1 MMRQM
6 NFYPDERGFST
17 TFDVLLFLVLISIA
31 AVILLPTITGNI
43 QVKSVIES
51 KSQSES
57 SRILTT
63 ILNGRVDEFGYTPAG
78 EQLDT
83 IAGPLNDSSVYLAG
97 KKLILGREIRHKV
110 FSDLAAEDAAA
121 QWVIYHNGQR
131 ILLNIL
137 LTNYTSSLDSE
148 MKEYLDRHSGT
159 GTVII

>member
-1 MMRQM
+1 MKRQM
-6 NFYPDERGFST
+6 DFYTDESGFST

-43 QVKSVIES
+43 QVRSVIDS
-51 KSQSES
+51 KSQSQS
-57 SRILTT
+57 SLMLTT
-63 ILNGRVDEFGYTPAG
+63 ILNGRVDEFEYTPAG

-83 IAGPLNDSSVYLAG
+83 IAEPLNGSSVYVVG
-97 KKLILGREIRHKV
+97 KKLILGRELRHKV

-131 ILLNIL
+131 IQLNIL

-148 MKEYLDRHSGT
+148 MKEYLDRQLGDRYSYN
-159 GTVII
+159 